1 MFNHFSQSN
10 RQRVLP
16 LCNVQVME
24 KAHVDAVLILG
35 EPFAYDGQ
43 FNFATQTT
51 AARIH
56 QLIRVMLR
64 HRLSP
69 PPEEAYSLHRKMAG
83 CFLLCAKLQSSFLC
97 KPLFDEVYDQFVRL
111 HGSEVP
117 VGDVRV
123 PSDTAAVNK

>member
-1 MFNHFSQSN
+1 M
-10 RQRVLP
+10 RVLRV
-16 LCNVQVME
+16 CNVQVME
-24 KAHVDAVLILG
+24 KAHIDAVLILG

-64 HRLSP
+64 HRLAP

-83 CFLLCAKLQSSFLC
+83 CFLLCAKLQSSFVC
-97 KPLFDEVYDQFVRL
+97 KPLFDEVYDQFTRL
-111 HGSEVP
+111 HGNEVQ
-117 VGDVRV
+117 VNDVRV
-123 PSDTAAVNK
+123 PGGDAAAVNK